1 VSDSL
6 EQDKED
12 YDQEQKIKEWLENR
26 QGTDGEFDYK
36 YINSKGNVRNTI
48 VKGQRLDKEFP
59 EDSTATLHDIVA
71 GCDGRDLEYRDNVNL
86 YNEID
91 KYLACLG
98 FDEEMSEWIIKK
110 MLRFSELQSNLPFE
124 RYLTSLE

>member
-1 VSDSL
+1 VSDFL

-48 VKGQRLDKEFP
+48 VKGQRLDKELP